1 MRPVCSSPSTTH
13 VTYCPATATSLPSHP
28 RAELPLSSESL
39 HGSVVLFGP
48 PPFGGPHPHRLPPAL
63 EWGAILAVSGTRPT
77 ASSAGSK
84 RGRRWCGGEVPVTS
98 RHCSAQHWEVTLP
111 SAPLPTNT
119 WAPHWGKTKAYK
131 PQQQNLVLV
140 DMRFDFFRACALLH
154 I

>member
-1 MRPVCSSPSTTH
+1 MSLTALPQPPPSRAIPELSSH
-13 VTYCPATATSLPSHP
+13 CPQ
-28 RAELPLSSESL
+28 RACMEVLSSSALLPLVVPTLTGCLQLWS
-39 HGSVVLFGP
+39 GVLF
-48 PPFGGPHPHRLPPAL
+48 
-63 EWGAILAVSGTRPT
+63 WPT

-140 DMRFDFFRACALLH
+140 EMRFDFFRACALLH
-154 I
+154 L